1 MKLCGI
7 YLIKNNINNK
17 VYIGKSIDILGRW
30 EQHMDAARLHK
41 MDYDFYKDLV
51 NIENFSFNI
60 LELCPEEELRQK
72 EQFYITHFNSLET
85 GYNQVFAI
93 DQRKAEE
100 KMFDEKILKAID
112 LLVNTDMLYKDIA
125 NETQLSEN
133 TIANIN
139 KCKSHTQYHSYKNNI
154 REECGRKQYYDIGE
168 HNPRSKLT
176 EKQVIEIIELLKYSD
191 LTLEEISKQ
200 FNVSRSAIN
209 NINTR
214 KNWKHLSQEFSK
226 NIRKEFKELLKRRV
240 RIR

>member
-17 VYIGKSIDILGRW
+17 VYIGKSKDILGRW
-30 EQHMDAARLHK
+30 EQHIDAARLHK
-41 MDYDFYKDLV
+41 KDYEFYKDLINV
-51 NIENFSFNI
+51 ENFTFKI
-60 LELCPEEELRQK
+60 LELCPEEELQQK
-72 EQFYITHFNSLET
+72 EHFYISHFNSLET
-85 GYNQVFAI
+85 GYNQISAI
-93 DQRKAEE
+93 DQKKTEE
-100 KMFDEKILKAID
+100 KMLDEKILKVID

-125 NETQLSEN
+125 KETQVSEN
-133 TIANIN
+133 SIANIN
-139 KCKSHTQYHSYKNNI
+139 RCKTHTHYHSYKNNI

-176 EKQVIEIIELLKYSD
+176 EAQVIEIIELLKYSD

-209 NINTR
+209 NINNR
-214 KNWKHLSQEFSK
+214 KNWKYLSQEFSK
-226 NIRKEFKELLKRRV
+226 NIRKEFKELLQRRV